1 MKIFKTAID
10 GTGTTTVV
18 GRIHSLNTLLRVE
31 ALTGFDELEIQ
42 VTGMTNA
49 HLNFIK

>member
-18 GRIHSLNTLLRVE
+18 GRIHYLHNLLRGE
-31 ALTGFDELEIQ
+31 ALKVFDELAIQ